1 MIEDGFGPVPL
12 RSYRVPT
19 TRNTDIC
26 RMIKAKYEDCFGDKR
41 IDNRGNQLHG
51 RLFSGATRSIQAMA
65 CNRAEQKAFYRF
77 LHNSKT
83 TEKKLIAE
91 LTHRCH
97 NLSKDK
103 VVLSI
108 QDTSEVN
115 LSAHAG
121 RIDNNSGIGDID
133 DSKGGIGFKIHPSF
147 VVDAMTCFPIGF
159 SDIRI
164 WNRDV
169 GMADKH
175 EREYGKLPIE
185 QKESYK
191 WIAGSERSK
200 EVLSKAQAVV
210 IVQDRE
216 GDIFEQFTQIPDAKT
231 FLLIRSRVNRYVGSN
246 QKLWDALSKAEALG
260 QYVLQLSA
268 DSHRKE
274 PSREASIEV
283 RCAEVQLQ
291 CPKGDKKNRSKVV
304 TTYAIEAKEI
314 NLACS
319 NTKEP
324 VHWRLLTTWPVNSYA
339 DALQII
345 EWYSWRWLI
354 EELFRMLKKEG
365 FNIEASEMESG
376 WAIRKLTVMML
387 DVVVKLMQMH
397 IAYNCP
403 EGESP
408 ETAMIFT
415 PQEQE
420 CLAALNKKAEG
431 KTAALKNPY
440 CSCQLKW
447 AVWIIARTGGWKGY
461 ASQRPP
467 GMTTLFKGLEKF
479 YLTYDGWSLQKDV
492 GTR

>member
-1 MIEDGFGPVPL
+1 MIGV
-12 RSYRVPT
+12 
-19 TRNTDIC
+19 
-26 RMIKAKYEDCFGDKR
+26 KYEDCFGDKR
-41 IDNRGNQLHG
+41 IDERGTQLHS
-51 RLFSGATRSIQAMA
+51 RLFQSATRSIQAMA
-65 CNRAEQKAFYRF
+65 SNRAEQKAFYRF

-91 LTHRCH
+91 LTGRCQK
-97 NLSKDK
+97 LSEDK
-103 VVLSI
+103 IVLSI

-121 RIDNNSGIGDID
+121 RIDSSSGVGDID
-133 DSKGGIGFKIHPSF
+133 DNRDGIGFKIHPSF
-147 VVDAMTCFPIGF
+147 VVDAMSCFPIGF

-164 WNRDV
+164 WNREQ

-175 EREYGKLPIE
+175 EREYNKLPIE

-191 WIAGSERSK
+191 WIGGSEGSK
-200 EVLSKAQAVV
+200 EVLSKAKAVI

-216 GDIFEQFTQIPDAKT
+216 GDIFEQFVQVPDGKT
-231 FLLIRSRVNRYVGSN
+231 FLLIRSCVNRSTGRN
-246 QKLWDALSKAEALG
+246 EKLWDGLNKAGVLG
-260 QYVLQLSA
+260 QYELYLST

-274 PSREASIEV
+274 PSRTALIEV
-283 RCAEVQLQ
+283 RCVEVQLQ
-291 CPKGDKKNRSKVV
+291 CPRHDKKNRSKTV
-304 TTYAIEAKEI
+304 TVYAIEAKEI
-314 NLACS
+314 NRDV
-319 NTKEP
+319 KEP
-324 VHWRLLTTWPVNSYA
+324 VHWRLVTTWPVNNYT

-387 DVVVKLMQMH
+387 DVIVKLMQMH

-408 ETAMIFT
+408 ETTMIFT
-415 PQEQE
+415 AKEQE
-420 CLAALNKKAEG
+420 CLAAMNKKAEG
-431 KTAALKNPY
+431 KTKALQNPY
-440 CSCQLKW
+440 SPSKLKW

-461 ASQRPP
+461 TSQRPP

-479 YLTYDGWSLQKDV
+479 YLTYAGWSLQKDV